1 LRRYIIS
8 GENLDDKIIIRD
20 LGGNHRNDKLEIS
33 YKVVN
38 IVATVVNEI
47 DDEIHLNQIIQKVSN
62 VEYNPDRFPGLIMRI
77 ENPHATLLIFTSGRM
92 VITGL
97 KKTTDADLAA
107 QQVVEKMQNIG
118 FKIKNPKVTIQ
129 NIVATS
135 SLNMNVDLNM
145 LTIVMDNVMYEPEV
159 FPAAIYKMQ
168 DPKVVFLIFSSGKI
182 VCLGA
187 KIKET
192 IDEAISILI
201 KQLSESEVTD
211 FI

>member
-1 LRRYIIS
+1 M
-8 GENLDDKIIIRD
+8 
-20 LGGNHRNDKLEIS
+20 GGNHRNDKLEIS

-38 IVATVVNEI
+38 IVATVVTEI
-47 DDEIHLNQIIQKVSN
+47 DDKIDLNQIIQKVSN
-62 VEYNPDRFPGLIMRI
+62 VEYHPDRFPGLIMRI

-182 VCLGA
+182 VCLGS
-187 KIKET
+187 KVKET
-192 IDEAISILI
+192 IDEAIPILI

-211 FI
+211 

>member
-1 LRRYIIS
+1 M
-8 GENLDDKIIIRD
+8 E
-20 LGGNHRNDKLEIS
+20 GNHRSDKLEIS

-38 IVATVVNEI
+38 IVATVVTEI
-47 DDEIHLNQIIQKVSN
+47 DDEIDLNQIIQKVSN
-62 VEYNPDRFPGLIMRI
+62 VEYHPDRFPGLIMRL
-77 ENPHATLLIFTSGRM
+77 ENPHATLLIFSSGKM

-97 KKTTDADLAA
+97 RKTTDANLAA
-107 QQVVEKMQNIG
+107 QQAIEKMQNIG
-118 FKIKNPKVTIQ
+118 IKIKNPKITIQ

-135 SLNMNVDLNM
+135 SLNLNVDLNM
-145 LTIVMDNVMYEPEV
+145 LTIMMDNIMYEPEV

-187 KIKET
+187 KVKET
-192 IDEAISILI
+192 IDEAIPILI

-211 FI
+211 

>member
-1 LRRYIIS
+1 
-8 GENLDDKIIIRD
+8 
-20 LGGNHRNDKLEIS
+20 LGGNHRSDKLEIS

-38 IVATVVNEI
+38 IVATVINEI
-47 DDEIHLNQIIQKVSN
+47 DGKIDLNQINQRISN
-62 VEYNPDRFPGLIMRI
+62 VEYNPERFPGVIMRL
-77 ENPHATLLIFTSGRM
+77 ENPHATLLIFSSGKM

-97 KKTTDADLAA
+97 RKITDANLAA
-107 QQVVEKMQNIG
+107 QQAIEKMQNIG
-118 FKIKNPKVTIQ
+118 SKIKNPKITIQ

-145 LTIVMDNVMYEPEV
+145 LTIIMDNVMYEPEV

-187 KIKET
+187 KVKET
-192 IDEAISILI
+192 IDEAIPILI
-201 KQLSESEVTD
+201 KQLSESEVTNQ
-211 FI
+211 F

>member
-1 LRRYIIS
+1 
-8 GENLDDKIIIRD
+8 

-38 IVATVVNEI
+38 IVATAVTEI
-47 DDEIHLNQIIQKVSN
+47 DGVIDLNEIIQKVSN
-62 VEYNPDRFPGLIMRI
+62 VEYHPDRFPGLIMRI
-77 ENPHATLLIFTSGRM
+77 ENPHATLLIFTSGKM

-97 KKTTDADLAA
+97 KKTTDANLAA
-107 QQVVEKMQNIG
+107 QQAVEKMQNIG

-135 SLNMNVDLNM
+135 SLNINVDLNM

-182 VCLGA
+182 VCLGS
-187 KIKET
+187 KVKET
-192 IDEAISILI
+192 IDVAISLLI

-211 FI
+211 LF

>member
-1 LRRYIIS
+1 M
-8 GENLDDKIIIRD
+8 
-20 LGGNHRNDKLEIS
+20 GGNHRNDKLEIS

-38 IVATVVNEI
+38 IVATVVTEI
-47 DDEIHLNQIIQKVSN
+47 DDKIDLNQIIQKVSN
-62 VEYNPDRFPGLIMRI
+62 VEYHPDRFPGLIMRL
-77 ENPHATLLIFTSGRM
+77 ENPHATLLIFSSGKM

-97 KKTTDADLAA
+97 RKTTDADLAA
-107 QQVVEKMQNIG
+107 QQAVEKMQNIG

-211 FI
+211 LI